1 MSNSEP
7 EPSLFEW
14 LVEHYSRPSDR
25 GPTLGGCPLAQIKSV
40 HEIPTGCIGVIENY
54 RTAPVLCIQELD
66 EIYLV
71 SIPLPNPPSYVTD
84 LLATMAK
91 ETGPIKL
98 EVKVHL
104 FSDQRLLQH
113 VYDEIMAL
121 VEEFSELVDPP
132 AEQKFFRSA
141 YARAN
146 DSHYFLATVL
156 IRCLHLTML
165 EQRGALVFKDVLKKM
180 DEEHNYGEKPAD
192 LLHTEWL
199 RETIL
204 ASIGLRMSGRTDDHL
219 PDFGRLFQTEE
230 GVRDYFARMRS
241 LFSIPAGIV
250 HRLAQPESL
259 LNRFPLIAGP
269 PNIEAHEVGLT
280 FEHLSLL
287 LDSLRDQEPLSSFSD
302 LHQGVRWELRQFESR
317 LHSSAVPGSSVT
329 QSLDSLIF
337 IDENPEHGNY
347 LVALFNELM
356 HLNATRAAQAGQPW
370 EPLATARRLLGQQL
384 VGACR
389 NQSDLFQARLRL
401 GLAVWQWLDGPDVPD
416 FPEMRSA
423 IRWGKVTS
431 RMVRTGHPRYVESDR
446 LELKRGFDWNPKIQG
461 RDQELRRACMR
472 TVCGFLNA
480 RGGSLVIGV
489 NNEGVPIGIGEE
501 LQQIRGQNRLDVME
515 QRVRTYLRQYIE
527 PAPLQSVS
535 IRFPRVANRILME
548 IEVEPRSEIT
558 YFKYK
563 DPQGETRMEICVRD
577 GNRTITLKGQERD
590 QFVLSR
596 V

>member
-1 MSNSEP
+1 MSNADAD
-7 EPSLFEW
+7 PSLFDW
-14 LVEHYSRPSDR
+14 LVENYSRPSDR
-25 GPTLGGCPLAQIKSV
+25 GPTLGGCPLALIESV
-40 HEIPTGCIGVIENY
+40 HEIPLGCIGVIEHH
-54 RTAPVLCIQELD
+54 RHAPAICVNELD

-84 LLATMAK
+84 LLATMAR
-91 ETGPIKL
+91 EIGPIKL
-98 EVKVHL
+98 EEKVHL

-113 VYDEIMAL
+113 VYDDITAL

-156 IRCLHLTML
+156 VRCLHLAML
-165 EQRGALVFKDVLKKM
+165 EQRGALSLSEVLASMVQK
-180 DEEHNYGEKPAD
+180 HNLADNPAD
-192 LLHTEWL
+192 LVHTEWL
-199 RETIL
+199 REIIL
-204 ASIGLRMSGRTDDHL
+204 ASIGLRSSQGPGDVL
-219 PDFGRLFQTEE
+219 PNFAQLFQTEDS
-230 GVRDYFARMRS
+230 VREYFERMRT

-250 HRLAQPESL
+250 HRLSQPESL
-259 LNRFPLIAGP
+259 LTRYPLLAGP
-269 PNIEAHEVGLT
+269 PDIEGHEVGIT

-287 LDSLRDQEPLSSFSD
+287 LDSLRDQEPLSSYGD
-302 LHQGVRWELRQFESR
+302 LHQGVRWELRQYESR
-317 LHSSAVPGSSVT
+317 LTFRTT
-329 QSLDSLIF
+329 QDTAATHSLDSLIF

-356 HLNATRAAQAGQPW
+356 HLNAIRAQQSGETW
-370 EPLATARRLLGQQL
+370 DPLATARRIVGHQL

-389 NQSDLFQARLRL
+389 NEGDLFQARLRL
-401 GLAVWQWLDGPDVPD
+401 GLAVWQWLEGPEVPE
-416 FPEMRSA
+416 FPEMLSA
-423 IRWGKVTS
+423 LRWGKVTN
-431 RMVRTGHPRYVESDR
+431 RMVSTGHPRYVESER

-472 TVCGFLNA
+472 SICGFLNA
-480 RGGSLVIGV
+480 KGGRLIIGV
-489 NNEGVPIGIGEE
+489 NNEGVPIGLGEE

-515 QRVRTYLRQYIE
+515 QRVRTFLRQYIE
-527 PAPLQSVS
+527 PAPLQHVTV
-535 IRFPRVANRILME
+535 RFPRVANRILME

-558 YFKYK
+558 YFKFK
-563 DPQGETRMEICVRD
+563 DAQGDARMEICVRD

-590 QFVLSR
+590 QFVLNR

>member
-1 MSNSEP
+1 
-7 EPSLFEW
+7 
-14 LVEHYSRPSDR
+14 
-25 GPTLGGCPLAQIKSV
+25 
-40 HEIPTGCIGVIENY
+40 
-54 RTAPVLCIQELD
+54 LD

-204 ASIGLRMSGRTDDHL
+204 ASIGLRMSGRADDHL

-269 PNIEAHEVGLT
+269 PNTEAHEVGLT

-317 LHSSAVPGSSVT
+317 LNSSAMPGSSVT